1 MISALK
7 TEAKDSDRTDVPV
20 KGIMQKHMRIPQK
33 AAVSPASSEERR
45 QTLAKASI

>member
-7 TEAKDSDRTDVPV
+7 TEAQDSDRTDVPE
-20 KGIMQKHMRIPQK
+20 KGIMQKHMFFAQK
-33 AAVSPASSEERR
+33 AAVCPASSEERR